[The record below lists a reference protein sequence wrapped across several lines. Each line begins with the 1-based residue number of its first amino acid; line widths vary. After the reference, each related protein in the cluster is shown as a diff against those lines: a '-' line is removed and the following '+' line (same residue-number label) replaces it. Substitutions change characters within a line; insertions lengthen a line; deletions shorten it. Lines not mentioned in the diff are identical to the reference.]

1 MKIKIVPILVVAAL
15 AGGGAYLLNSK
26 GQRHAHEAGPGMLP
40 VVVESKMLAIGH
52 TRLTQPVIVDVQAVR
67 DSIISSRLLA
77 YVTSLPLFEG
87 GTFKRGSVLARLD
100 MTPGDRSQVNSLD
113 TELASAESNLK
124 TEQERLRRTQALFA
138 IQGVSQEQVQAAES
152 AVASARSRHTAAGEN
167 LRGATITAPFNGV
180 VSQRLAQP
188 GDLVTP
194 GKPLLKITDTSAGLR
209 LLVNV
214 PDNVQPA
221 GLMVGDQMLT
231 LTPWPEAGPQGLRR
245 YEARSQDASLLIGS
259 RIDAKLLVFR
269 SPEAILLPRSCL
281 LNDDGHTATVLAM
294 KGDASGAPSAPMSGH
309 QPEHQAGHQ
318 PQGMQDA
325 KPEHQPQHKPE
336 HQSESAAPAH
346 NQHGDP
352 TSPDMKP
359 QGDQGGGQHHKAK
372 SAGEIEA
379 IKVTLGAQGSEGA
392 VVTDTALAGKRV
404 VCGSPDLLSRVVA
417 GVPFTFQAGKQ

>member
-15 AGGGAYLLNSK
+15 AGGGTYLLKNK

-40 VVVESKMLAIGH
+40 VVVESKVLAIGH

-67 DSIISSRLLA
+67 DSLISSRLLA

-100 MTPGDRSQVNSLD
+100 MTPGDRSQINSLD
-113 TELASAESNLK
+113 TELASAESNLN

-138 IQGVSQEQVQAAES
+138 IQGVSQEQLQVAES
-152 AVASARSRHTAAGEN
+152 AVATARSRHTVAGEN
-167 LRGATITAPFNGV
+167 LRGAMITAPFNGV

-245 YEARSQDASLLIGS
+245 YEARSKDSSLLIGS

-281 LNDDGHTATVLAM
+281 LDDDGHTATVLAI
-294 KGDASGAPSAPMSGH
+294 KSDTSDSASAPMSGH
-309 QPEHQAGHQ
+309 LPDHQAGHQ
-318 PQGMQDA
+318 PQGMQEA
-325 KPEHQPQHKPE
+325 KPEHQLQHKPE
-336 HQSESAAPAH
+336 HPPESTAPVH
-346 NQHGDP
+346 NQHGDQATP
-352 TSPDMKP
+352 EVKP
-359 QGDQGGGQHHKAK
+359 QGEHGGGQHHKAQ
-372 SAGEIEA
+372 SAGEIVA
-379 IKVTLGAQGSEGA
+379 IKVKLGAQGSEGA
-392 VVTDTALAGKRV
+392 VAADTSLAGKRV

-417 GVPFTFQAGKQ
+417 GVPFTFQASKE